1 MWVKKRV
8 FNLLLSGGWNVA
20 QFFDNIIVFDTET
33 ETWSE
38 EGLMKAPRGK
48 PGVSVVSLDD
58 VMDYATDCVTK
69 DLPSK

>member
-1 MWVKKRV
+1 M
-8 FNLLLSGGWNVA
+8 
-20 QFFDNIIVFDTET
+20 FDTET

-58 VMDYATDCVTK
+58 VKEYATDCVIK
-69 DLPSK
+69 NIPSKYFYRLNIIKPLYT